1 MCYCGCMGAIICA
14 DFIGIPCMPQVP
26 TLDSKHQKHIQ
37 GPFHIAAQQPVV
49 HRGRYQIV
57 GRLPPSV
64 CVHVH
69 ACMCTCVCVCM
80 HAVSC
85 WCVCVH
91 LCVCACACMLSCVH
105 VCVRVCA
112 VLCRIGVCVC
122 MHAHTYMYI
131 RLCAP
136 LFEQSGCSLPT
147 LTWIEVCMQH
157 IHFQRPLQHAAAFCF
172 QV

>member
-1 MCYCGCMGAIICA
+1 MGAIICA

-91 LCVCACACMLSCVH
+91 LCVCVCVYMH
-105 VCVRVCA
+105 VCVFVYKIVA
-112 VLCRIGVCVC
+112 LGLWPIL
-122 MHAHTYMYI
+122 A
-131 RLCAP
+131 A
-136 LFEQSGCSLPT
+136 PT
-147 LTWIEVCMQH
+147 LGVNRFLRPVSDLSCLDS
-157 IHFQRPLQHAAAFCF
+157 QRKIFS
-172 QV
+172 